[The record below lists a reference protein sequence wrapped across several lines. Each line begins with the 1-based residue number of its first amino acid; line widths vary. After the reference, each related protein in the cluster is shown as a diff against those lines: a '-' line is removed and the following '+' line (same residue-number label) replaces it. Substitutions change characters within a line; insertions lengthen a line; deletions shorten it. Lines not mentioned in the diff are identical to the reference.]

1 MNNKYIYALDL
12 LPLGLKNSVDKLRIS
27 DIMSISEIRLR
38 TNGFLTVKRQQS
50 EAFVTYG
57 GNLSTSTA
65 NAVPVYKNDVD
76 FTYHRAFE
84 NSLYSYEEELK
95 NGYITTRGGNRVGFS
110 SSFIYENG
118 RVSRIHDVTGINI
131 RIAREIKNVSRPV
144 FENIDFKKPKSLI
157 ICGAPASGKTTL
169 LRDIARELGNRYT
182 VTIIDERNEIASAAD
197 GVIENDVG
205 RFTDV
210 LSGVTKKEGIQ
221 RSVRLLSP
229 QFIVCD
235 EIGDRDEL
243 KSFEYAKNSGVKIIA
258 TTHCDSIEDALKKPL
273 IKKMVKQSFFDY
285 ALCISQNRKIDEIKC
300 LRGESL
306 KR

>member
-131 RIAREIKNVSRPV
+131 RIAREIKNISRPV

-235 EIGDRDEL
+235 EIGDREEL

>member
-157 ICGAPASGKTTL
+157 ICGEPASGKTTL

>member
-235 EIGDRDEL
+235 EIGDREEL

>member
-131 RIAREIKNVSRPV
+131 RIAREIKNISRPV